1 MTNTHQTISI
11 AKSNKF
17 IYASA
22 NTCLGANSNPAQ
34 NKPQASYSHPNTVTH
49 SSRAW
54 FRDDSTTPSMGDP
67 GAESDVLPLP
77 LPQAQSQYHDGELL
91 AAALGEGE
99 EATGRRSEAVGS
111 GKKSADA

>member
-1 MTNTHQTISI
+1 MNSRRTRLVSSI
-11 AKSNKF
+11 EN
-17 IYASA
+17 
-22 NTCLGANSNPAQ
+22 
-34 NKPQASYSHPNTVTH
+34 PNTVTH

-54 FRDDSTTPSMGDP
+54 FRDGSTTPSMGDP
-67 GAESDVLPLP
+67 GAESDVLPLS